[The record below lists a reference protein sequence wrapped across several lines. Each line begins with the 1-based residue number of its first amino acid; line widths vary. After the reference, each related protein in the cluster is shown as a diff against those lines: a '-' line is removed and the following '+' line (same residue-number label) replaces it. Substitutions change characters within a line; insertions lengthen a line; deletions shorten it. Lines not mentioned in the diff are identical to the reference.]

1 MILAFLILSKM
12 FGKLKFKNINFGSI
26 SEKKTKVCKP
36 EKLKKRKAPNI
47 QGSQKNETGFFTH
60 GTGHKEARYIRPISL
75 TYVHTY
81 IFNTKTFLAI

>member
-12 FGKLKFKNINFGSI
+12 FGKLKFKNIYFGSI

-47 QGSQKNETGFFTH
+47 QRVPK
-60 GTGHKEARYIRPISL
+60 K
-75 TYVHTY
+75 
-81 IFNTKTFLAI
+81 